1 MKARDPRKGTLSLV
15 RSEFKQEAIRART
28 KAASAGGEDGQFDD
42 DVDDEAA
49 LRVLTKM
56 AKQRRD
62 SMAEYARGGRED
74 LVQKEQAELDVL
86 QEFLPAAMSDGEL
99 RAIVEDIIAQT
110 GASGM
115 KEMGKVMGP
124 AMKRAAGKADG
135 NAIRAVV
142 EELLTPIP
150 ASE

>member
-28 KAASAGGEDGQFDD
+28 KAASAGGGDGQFDD
-42 DVDDEAA
+42 AVDDEAA

-86 QEFLPAAMSDGEL
+86 QEFLPAAMSDEEL

-142 EELLTPIP
+142 EELLSPIP